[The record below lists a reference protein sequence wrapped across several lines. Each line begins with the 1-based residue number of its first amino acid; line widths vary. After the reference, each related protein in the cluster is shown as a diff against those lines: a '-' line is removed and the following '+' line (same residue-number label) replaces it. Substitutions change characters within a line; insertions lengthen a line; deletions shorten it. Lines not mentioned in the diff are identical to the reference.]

1 MDYRILSVQSNDMK
15 VTALIPEEIIDEVK
29 KYSGAK
35 NITEGLLIALND
47 YLQRQRLKKV
57 LQKIKKKPLEFAKD
71 FSASKVRSLNREL

>member
-1 MDYRILSVQSNDMK
+1 MK
-15 VTALIPEEIIDEVK
+15 VTALIPEEMIDEVK

-47 YLQRQRLKKV
+47 YLQRQRLKRV
-57 LQKIKKKPLEFAKD
+57 MQKIKKKPLEFSKD

>member
-1 MDYRILSVQSNDMK
+1 MK
-15 VTALIPEEIIDEVK
+15 VTALIPEQIIEEVK

-57 LQKIKKKPLEFAKD
+57 IQKIKRSPLEFSKD
-71 FSASKVRSLNREL
+71 FTALKIRSLNGES